1 MKTHLVLACVS
12 LLLGTNLL
20 TYAHAQYHTTSQVL
34 VAAEERVRAALQPEG
49 LDEEL
54 LPRTGTDRK
63 MVRTALMDAG
73 GRYYG
78 WNEQVGTRM
87 LGLFLT
93 GTGLVLPF
101 YNPRLRTDGVQV
113 FTLVLVLL
121 SAGAG
126 SCYLRQN
133 AAGWLSL
140 H

>member
-1 MKTHLVLACVS
+1 MKIHLVLASVS
-12 LLLGTNLL
+12 VLLGTNLL
-20 TYAHAQYHTTSQVL
+20 TYAHTQYHTTSSVL
-34 VAAEERVRAALQPEG
+34 VAAEERVRAALRPEG

-54 LPRTGTDRK
+54 LPRTGADRS

-73 GRYYG
+73 GKYYG

-101 YNPRLRTDGVQV
+101 YNPRRRTDALQV
-113 FTLVLVLL
+113 FTLTLVLL

-126 SCYLRQN
+126 GCLLRQS
-133 AAGWLSL
+133 AAGWMSL